1 LNPTIAT
8 QASQTVANGDNA
20 AALDSRIA
28 QETIGQLF
36 RRILPFLILC
46 YIVAFLDRVNV
57 GFAALHM
64 NGDLGFTATVY
75 GFGAGIFSLGYFV
88 FEVPSNLILHRVGAR
103 IWIARIMVTWGIV
116 SAGFAFV
123 SGETSFYTMRFLLGV
138 AEAGFFPGIVLY
150 LSLWFPGRAMA
161 RATAIF
167 ILGLPLAVLIG
178 APLSTAILTSFHEF
192 AGLRGWQWM
201 FLLEGGLAV
210 VVGVVAYFVLG
221 NAPDKAAW
229 LTDAQRE
236 WLVRT
241 LAQEKAAK
249 ERARQYGVMETLLSG
264 KVLLLAFAIFCNI
277 TALFGITLWMP
288 QILKGIGGLDNT
300 QAGLLSAVPY
310 ICAGVAMVVNARH
323 SDKTGERRWHILLPA
338 AIGAVGLVMAGNA
351 ASPYV
356 GILGLC
362 IAAAGILAS
371 NILFWPLAPMF
382 LTGAAAAAGIGL
394 VNSVGNLGGFV
405 GPYLTGWAKDTFG
418 GYGASMTTLG
428 VMVLV
433 YGLLLF
439 VFLTV
444 TTRRAASA
452 DAVGAGSTG
461 VARSS

>member
-1 LNPTIAT
+1 MNPTIAT

-192 AGLRGWQWM
+192 AGLRGWHSR
-201 FLLEGGLAV
+201 F
-210 VVGVVAYFVLG
+210 
-221 NAPDKAAW
+221 
-229 LTDAQRE
+229 
-236 WLVRT
+236 
-241 LAQEKAAK
+241 
-249 ERARQYGVMETLLSG
+249 
-264 KVLLLAFAIFCNI
+264 
-277 TALFGITLWMP
+277 
-288 QILKGIGGLDNT
+288 
-300 QAGLLSAVPY
+300 SATSRPCSVSR
-310 ICAGVAMVVNARH
+310 CGC
-323 SDKTGERRWHILLPA
+323 RR
-338 AIGAVGLVMAGNA
+338 
-351 ASPYV
+351 S
-356 GILGLC
+356 
-362 IAAAGILAS
+362 S
-371 NILFWPLAPMF
+371 
-382 LTGAAAAAGIGL
+382 
-394 VNSVGNLGGFV
+394 
-405 GPYLTGWAKDTFG
+405 
-418 GYGASMTTLG
+418 
-428 VMVLV
+428 
-433 YGLLLF
+433 
-439 VFLTV
+439 
-444 TTRRAASA
+444 RASA
-452 DAVGAGSTG
+452 DWTTHRPACS
-461 VARSS
+461 ARCRTSVQAWRWS

>member
-1 LNPTIAT
+1 MNPTIAPK
-8 QASQTVANGDNA
+8 ASRPVAGSDNA

-75 GFGAGIFSLGYFV
+75 GFGAGIFSIGYFV

-116 SAGFAFV
+116 SAGFAFI
-123 SGETSFYTMRFLLGV
+123 SGEASFYVMRFLLGV

-178 APLSTAILTSFHEF
+178 APLSTWILTSFHEF

-210 VVGVVAYFVLG
+210 VVGVVAYFKLG
-221 NAPDKAAW
+221 NAPDKATW
-229 LTDAQRE
+229 LNESQRE
-236 WLVRT
+236 WLVHT

-288 QILKGIGGLDNT
+288 QIIKGIGGLDNT

-310 ICAGVAMVVNARH
+310 VCAGVAMVANARH

-338 AIGAVGLVMAGNA
+338 AIGAIGLVMAGNA

-371 NILFWPLAPMF
+371 NILFWPMVPMF

-428 VMVLV
+428 VMVLA
-433 YGLLLF
+433 YGVLLF

-444 TTRRAASA
+444 SARRVDSVDASTT
-452 DAVGAGSTG
+452 GI
-461 VARSS
+461 ARSS

>member
-1 LNPTIAT
+1 MNPTL
-8 QASQTVANGDNA
+8 ASQARQPVAGGDNA

-75 GFGAGIFSLGYFV
+75 GFGAGIFSIGYFV

-103 IWIARIMVTWGIV
+103 IWIARIMVTWGFV
-116 SAGFAFV
+116 SAGFAFI
-123 SGETSFYTMRFLLGV
+123 SGETSFYVMRFLLGV

-178 APLSTAILTSFHEF
+178 APLSTAILTSFHDF

-201 FLLEGGLAV
+201 FLLEGTLAV
-210 VVGVVAYFVLG
+210 VVGVIAYFVLG
-221 NAPDKAAW
+221 SSPDKVTW
-229 LTDAQRE
+229 LTETQRD

-241 LAQEKAAK
+241 LAQERAAK
-249 ERARQYGVMETLLSG
+249 ESARQYSVMQTLLSG
-264 KVLLLAFAIFCNI
+264 KVLLLALAIFCNI

-288 QILKGIGGLDNT
+288 QIIKGIGGLDNT
-300 QAGLLSAVPY
+300 RAGLLSAVPY
-310 ICAGVAMVVNARH
+310 VCAGIAMVINARH
-323 SDKTGERRWHILLPA
+323 SDKTGERRWHILVPA
-338 AIGAVGLVMAGNA
+338 AIGAVGLVMAGSA
-351 ASPYV
+351 SSPYV
-356 GILGLC
+356 GIIGLC

-418 GYGASMTTLG
+418 GYSASMNTLG

-439 VFLTV
+439 AFLTV
-444 TTRRAASA
+444 TTRRAGSASA
-452 DAVGAGSTG
+452 S
-461 VARSS
+461 VATPVQGTAAR

>member
-1 LNPTIAT
+1 MTALHSQSRSHAGNPGSTYADQRVDVDVLYRKLT
-8 QASQTVANGDNA
+8 W
-20 AALDSRIA
+20 RI
-28 QETIGQLF
+28 I
-36 RRILPFLILC
+36 PLILLC
-46 YIVAFLDRVNV
+46 YFFGYLDRVNV

-362 IAAAGILAS
+362 IAAAGIRAS
-371 NILFWPLAPMF
+371 NILSWPLAPMV